1 MAFTLPLTLNGE
13 AQTAAYIKATVAYA
27 DAAQLVIK
35 LTVWSSQASR
45 VNGGEPVPS
54 NWLPSG
60 FTEQPS
66 LVPDLELAANNPVEY
81 VYKMLENSGLY
92 PDATWN
98 V

>member
-1 MAFTLPLTLNGE
+1 
-13 AQTAAYIKATVAYA
+13 
-27 DAAQLVIK
+27 
-35 LTVWSSQASR
+35 
-45 VNGGEPVPS
+45 VPS

-66 LVPDLELAANNPVEY
+66 LVPDMELVANNPVEY
-81 VYKMLENSGLY
+81 VYKMLESSGLY

>member
-1 MAFTLPLTLNGE
+1 MAFTTPLTINGE
-13 AQTAAYIKATVAYA
+13 AHEAAYLKATVAYA
-27 DAAQLVIK
+27 DATQLVIR
-35 LTVWSSQASR
+35 LTVWTSQANR
-45 VNGGEPVPS
+45 VNGGKPIPS
-54 NWLPSG
+54 DWLPDG

-66 LVPDLELAANNPVEY
+66 LVPDMELAANNPVEY